1 MNFFAHQE
9 KAKFNTKKLVF
20 MFIMAILSII
30 FIVNLCIAFYYY
42 IPNINHAQ
50 SGYNIFLDFLS
61 SINREL
67 FLYSS
72 ISIIL
77 VIALVSFIKK
87 MTLSSGG
94 KDVAISLGGKLIS
107 PDSRDF
113 KERQLLNIVEEM
125 AIASGISVPPIYVI
139 EEESINAFAAGY
151 NFSDAVIGV
160 TKGTINYLNRDE
172 LQAIIAHEFS
182 HIFNGD
188 MKINIKLI
196 SILHGILFF
205 TILGRIIIHSS
216 FYSRRSRSKESSGAI
231 AAGVVMLIVGY
242 LGYFFGKLIKS
253 SISRQREYLADA
265 SAVQFTRNKDGIAS
279 ALKKIGT
286 LSHGSTIKNPKANEV
301 SHMFFGESSHSLISM
316 MSTHP
321 PLEKRILAV
330 DPNWDGEFNSNLEE
344 NNSQKIE
351 SQSNTSRGKKEDI
364 KRSSMAT
371 LLNNIGNIEEEKIE
385 KAHNLILHIPE
396 EIKEAAHE
404 SFGSRAII
412 YCLLIQNDEYY
423 EKQLKI
429 LEDKADNVVF
439 KLVQRLHPIM
449 MSMDN
454 SFRLSLI
461 EMSAPSLKQ
470 LSKSQYNI
478 FKNNVLALIE
488 SDEEVSLFEWSLAK
502 IIFHNLDVE
511 FNSKI
516 VNKSEKYS
524 LLSIKDEVSTLLSII
539 SHNDRVHDSRKCF
552 ELMVSKNNISK
563 FNFLEK
569 KDIKISD
576 LDKAMNKLE
585 RLKVLDKEKLLKMI
599 SNYIDHDMNSFRNL
613 ELIRAI
619 GVVLDCT
626 NTLI

>member
-9 KAKFNTKKLVF
+9 KAKLNTKKLVF

-30 FIVNLCIAFYYY
+30 FIINLSIAFYYH
-42 IPNINHAQ
+42 IPNINNDQ
-50 SGYNIFLDFLS
+50 SGYNIFLDFLT
-61 SINREL
+61 SIDKKL

-72 ISIIL
+72 ICIIL
-77 VIALVSFIKK
+77 VIVLVSFIKK

-107 PDSRDF
+107 SDSRDF

-216 FYSRRSRSKESSGAI
+216 LYRSRSRSKESSGAI
-231 AAGVVMLIVGY
+231 AVGVIMLIVGY

-301 SHMFFGESSHSLISM
+301 SHMFFGESSHSLTSL

-351 SQSNTSRGKKEDI
+351 YQSNPLRSKKEDI

-371 LLNNIGNIEEEKIE
+371 LLNNIGNIEEKKIE
-385 KAHNLILHIPE
+385 KAHNLILNIPE

-404 SFGSRAII
+404 SFGARAII
-412 YCLLIQNDEYY
+412 YCLLIKNDEYY
-423 EKQLKI
+423 QKQLKI
-429 LEDKADNVVF
+429 LEDKADDVVF

-449 MSMDN
+449 ISMDN

-461 EMSAPSLKQ
+461 EMSVPSLRQ

-502 IIFHNLDVE
+502 IIFHNLDAE
-511 FNSKI
+511 FNSKV

-524 LLSIKDEVSTLLSII
+524 LLSIKDEVDTLLSVI
-539 SHNDRVHDSRKCF
+539 SHNDRSHDSRKCF
-552 ELMVSKNNISK
+552 ELMVTKNNVSK

-599 SNYIDHDMNSFRNL
+599 SNYIDHDTNSFRNV
-613 ELIRAI
+613 ELMRSI
-619 GVVLDCT
+619 GVILDCPI
-626 NTLI
+626 TLI